1 MNGFLRSLPPLVAV
15 LVLAVGGVSGI
26 GCAKKLPVGPVGAE
40 LAAYPAGRRDTLE
53 KTPSD
58 LIVWPDVA
66 LAVQDSSTDTLNF
79 PPRAFTVYRSA
90 PGVMHGLIVDYTQAS
105 GYQMFRQEDGGGFR
119 SFSDF
124 MLPAA
129 RRMPDRSY
137 FGGAAGAVV
146 LPAAQLFRFS
156 DLAPPAIP
164 LRGYVGR
171 AAISGVTGSGY
182 PLTNLGRSPDTT
194 AIAPLAYTAPT
205 GLPGPGAAPPD
216 SLLDMTWE
224 TIPGAAAY
232 WVHIYQKRAD
242 VRALEAADAI
252 EIAHP
257 SPIASGKVRDLFI
270 GYFPAPRTSYKLGS
284 AVPPGCRVL
293 AYRTLIGLQEVL
305 IRVSAVD
312 ANGRL
317 IATTGSAGDRDIV
330 AERIG
335 EVDRRRSFLLGAKR
349 VTPGRPPPPE

>member
-1 MNGFLRSLPPLVAV
+1 MNGFLRSLPPLGAALLLAIGAVA
-15 LVLAVGGVSGI
+15 GI

-40 LAAYPAGRRDTLE
+40 LAGYPQGRRDTLE
-53 KTPSD
+53 RTPSE
-58 LIVWPDVA
+58 LIVWPDIA
-66 LAVQDSSTDTLNF
+66 LAVQDSSSDTLTVPN
-79 PPRAFTVYRSA
+79 RSFTVYQSG
-90 PGVMHGLIVDYTQAS
+90 PGVVQGLVVDYTQAS
-105 GYQMFRQEDGGGFR
+105 GYQMFRREDGGGFR
-119 SFSDF
+119 SFTDF
-124 MLPAA
+124 MLPAV
-129 RRMPDRSY
+129 RRMSDRSY
-137 FGGAAGAVV
+137 FGGAAGQLV

-156 DLAPPAIP
+156 DPTPAAIP

-171 AAISGVTGSGY
+171 AVISGVTGSGY
-182 PLTNLGRSPDTT
+182 PLTNLAATPDTI

-205 GLPGPGAAPPD
+205 GLPGSGPVPPD

-242 VRALEAADAI
+242 VRALNAADAI

-284 AVPPGCRVL
+284 PVPPGCRVL
-293 AYRTLIGLQEVL
+293 AYRVLVGLQEVL
-305 IRVSAVD
+305 VRVSAVD
-312 ANGRL
+312 ATGRM
-317 IATTGSAGDRDIV
+317 IATTGTAGDLDVI

-335 EVDRRRSFLLGAKR
+335 NTDRRRSFLLGAKR